1 MLKSSTHGSLQN
13 GVLGIENKLE
23 RNSINQW
30 TQICTRLWKSHR
42 VNLPQNKT
50 MVHCATMIKKNS
62 QPHLEE
68 MVLSSQPLLL
78 RSGAW
83 MTVKRMKTHTNM

>member
-13 GVLGIENKLE
+13 GVLGIDNKLE
-23 RNSINQW
+23 RNTINQW

-50 MVHCATMIKKNS
+50 MVHCATMIKKTPNRIWKKWCC
-62 QPHLEE
+62 HLNHYCFG
-68 MVLSSQPLLL
+68 VV
-78 RSGAW
+78 RG
-83 MTVKRMKTHTNM
+83 